1 MRVLLDECA
10 PRKLRHDLPGHDV
23 RTVAKMGWAGTR
35 NGSLLR
41 KAAGAFDIFLT
52 VDQGIEFQQ
61 ASGDSISR

>member
-1 MRVLLDECA
+1 
-10 PRKLRHDLPGHDV
+10 
-23 RTVAKMGWAGTR
+23 MGWAGTR